1 MAGHKKNQAKKEC
14 NMCNRRGFSLLECVI
29 AMLILAVGLL
39 GLAGLMGTAIKSGAT
54 SKELTTAAIL
64 LQEKCESLDRV
75 PFDMIVPGSDTAERD
90 GVSYSRQ
97 WAVNRVGDT
106 KAIRIIVAVNGR
118 QVKGELLRGR

>member
-1 MAGHKKNQAKKEC
+1 
-14 NMCNRRGFSLLECVI
+14 MCNRRGFSLLECVI

-97 WAVNRVGDT
+97 WAVSGVGDT